1 MSGGILV
8 IVGIIVIVMVHE
20 TGHFL
25 AARAVGMKATEY
37 FFGFGPRL
45 WSTRRGETEYG
56 VKALPLGGYVRIVGM
71 NPLEEVPPEDEGRTY
86 RDKPFWAKS
95 LVVLAGSATHFPL
108 AFLLFYLVVAG
119 IGLPVR
125 TTSVETVQA
134 TLDNGLPTPAAQ
146 AGLLPGDT
154 LTSLAGVATPEWAD
168 LVDAL
173 AARPGET
180 VVLGVERD
188 GRALTFEVTLASVD
202 DGAGGRRG
210 YLGVAPG
217 VTTERAG
224 PVEGLGEAG
233 KSLGEAVVASG
244 RGLWDLVVG
253 VPRLVGAVFGGD
265 VEGLGPNRPVSPI
278 GLVDFAGDLG
288 VGYALQLV
296 AYVAVFIGIL
306 NVIPLYP
313 LDGGHFAVALY
324 EKVRGRPADWHKLM
338 PVAAAV
344 ITFLVI
350 IGLLAIYLDIAHPFN
365 LG

>member
-20 TGHFL
+20 TGHYL
-25 AARAVGMKATEY
+25 AARSVGMKVTEF

-56 VKALPLGGYVRIVGM
+56 VKALPLGGYVRIIGM

-108 AFLLFYLVVAG
+108 AFLLFYLVVSG

-125 TTSVETVQA
+125 TTTVDSVQA
-134 TLDNGLPTPAAQ
+134 TLDSGLPTPAAQ

-154 LTSLAGVATPEWAD
+154 VVSLDGVPTPEWED
-168 LVDAL
+168 LVDAIT
-173 AARPGET
+173 ARPGRE
-180 VVLGVERD
+180 VVVGVDRGGQLLD
-188 GRALTFEVTLASVD
+188 FEVTLASVD
-202 DGAGGRRG
+202 DEAGGQRG

-217 VTTERAG
+217 ARTERAG

-233 KSLGEAVVASG
+233 KSLGNAVVASG

-265 VEGLGPNRPVSPI
+265 ADELGPNRPVSPI
-278 GLVDFAGDLG
+278 GLVGFAGDLG
-288 VGYALQLV
+288 AGYALQLV
-296 AYVAVFIGIL
+296 AYVAVFVGVL

-324 EKVRGRPADWHKLM
+324 ERVRGRPADWRKLM

-344 ITFLVI
+344 VAFLVI